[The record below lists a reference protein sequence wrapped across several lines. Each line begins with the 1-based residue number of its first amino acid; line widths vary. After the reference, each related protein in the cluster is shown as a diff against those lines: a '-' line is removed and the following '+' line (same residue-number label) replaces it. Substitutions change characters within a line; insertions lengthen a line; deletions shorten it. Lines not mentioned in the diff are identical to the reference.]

1 METKGFEPSTSRMRT
16 ERSRK
21 RYSKLPLRDVKSAL
35 FQGFA
40 GHRDM
45 TRQPKSLVNSTSSLG
60 GDSDAAHLSH
70 PPFFVLGAARLH
82 APELRP
88 RLPNI
93 ADPAEL
99 QDVHIILFRSKA
111 VKNLFPLR
119 RCPLCSVDFS
129 FITTETAESSY
140 RLPKL

>member
-21 RYSKLPLRDVKSAL
+21 RYSKLPLRDVKNAL

-45 TRQPKSLVNSTSSLG
+45 TRESKLLVNSTSSLG

-70 PPFFVLGAARLH
+70 PPFFVFGFSSLVRKRATLSCHSTKKKSPAASLLYSCSTKRI
-82 APELRP
+82 RP
-88 RLPNI
+88 YSHSDN
-93 ADPAEL
+93 
-99 QDVHIILFRSKA
+99 VSKSTHRFIH
-111 VKNLFPLR
+111 LSIR
-119 RCPLCSVDFS
+119 RF
-129 FITTETAESSY
+129 
-140 RLPKL
+140 